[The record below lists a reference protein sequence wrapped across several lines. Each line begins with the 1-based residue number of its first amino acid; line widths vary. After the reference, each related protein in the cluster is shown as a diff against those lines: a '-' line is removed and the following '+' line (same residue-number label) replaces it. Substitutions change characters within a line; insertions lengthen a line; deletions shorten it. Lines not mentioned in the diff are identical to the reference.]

1 MAAPYEERAEEV
13 TFLLEQ
19 CGLARYAPAFRNDDV
34 DDSCLD
40 TLTPEDLHDLGL
52 PMGPRVRLARAIR
65 ERNAAAASVAPS
77 LPPPP
82 PLPVSMRAATP
93 PPRDDDGDDE
103 DLCVMC
109 MDSKIDCKLKPCEHA
124 LFCRACV
131 ANWRRQSAAK
141 PKGPSCP
148 KCREPFGAAD
158 VVDLDGR
165 PLDAPRP
172 VAWGGAAVAPVVVP
186 FPGAAEAE
194 ARRRREAEARAAADA
209 DALRRRREA
218 EAVRAREARRQRE
231 AEAYAAAEAEA
242 RRRREAEAARVV
254 EAARARAVDAAAL
267 ATAAAA
273 RHAGVWASRAL
284 AGKCAAAVREEALE
298 RARAAVSG
306 QTGQPLRAYVD
317 AYAAAATGAFE
328 DAAAAA
334 AAANALD
341 AAVDRDNATAA
352 VVSVY
357 LDEAVASCRRDA
369 AAAAIAEVAE
379 AATHKLTE
387 IAGEVLMLVDA
398 HGGTISTTSLGN
410 AYKKWYGKDVNYTGT
425 RRTLTNFLKDLPG
438 VEVIPGTSAGL
449 PSWIR
454 RATALAPI
462 TNPRVAADV
471 HRILQGP
478 VAEPESRSASP
489 DPTAAI
495 WTRAAAPGFDP
506 HPGMYSYPPPAYSYP
521 SVPVGAYVMP
531 PPQPV
536 PLLPAPLLN
545 PFVLQPVPRA
555 SRSRNRG
562 QKKGKKEVCLSE
574 FVVESCVYYG
584 CVPWDRSRSCSGQNG
599 FSTASR
605 LPTRREG
612 YAIQLAYL
620 IALMRRMTRWAS
632 MSPHT
637 PITQRLSVGK

>member
-34 DDSCLD
+34 DDSCLG

-82 PLPVSMRAATP
+82 PLPPPMRAATP
-93 PPRDDDGDDE
+93 PSFDSDGDDD
-103 DLCVMC
+103 DLCQMC
-109 MDSKIDCKLKPCEHA
+109 WDNAIDCKCKHCEKA
-124 LFCRACV
+124 FFCSACV
-131 ANWRRQSAAK
+131 ANWRRQGTAK
-141 PKGPSCP
+141 AQGSSCP
-148 KCREPFGAAD
+148 TCRQPEEGQLE
-158 VVDLDGR
+158 VVDLEGR
-165 PLDAPRP
+165 PLDAPRAM
-172 VAWGGAAVAPVVVP
+172 AWGGAAPAVVP

-209 DALRRRREA
+209 DARRRRREA
-218 EAVRAREARRQRE
+218 EAVRARERRE
-231 AEAYAAAEAEA
+231 AEMYAAAAEAEA

-334 AAANALD
+334 AAANALN
-341 AAVDRDNATAA
+341 AAVDRDNAAAA

-410 AYKKWYGKDVNYTGT
+410 AYNKWYGKDVNYTGT

-478 VAEPESRSASP
+478 NPESRSASP
-489 DPTAAI
+489 DPTAAP
-495 WTRAAAPGFDP
+495 WTPAAAPPALPVFHS
-506 HPGMYSYPPPAYSYP
+506 HPGMYAYPP
-521 SVPVGAYVMP
+521 VPMGAYVMP
-531 PPQPV
+531 PPLAV

-562 QKKGKKEVCLSE
+562 QKKGKKEVCGE
-574 FVVESCVYYG
+574 
-584 CVPWDRSRSCSGQNG
+584 
-599 FSTASR
+599 
-605 LPTRREG
+605 EG
-612 YAIQLAYL
+612 G
-620 IALMRRMTRWAS
+620 
-632 MSPHT
+632 MS
-637 PITQRLSVGK
+637 K

>member
-34 DDSCLD
+34 DDSCLG
-40 TLTPEDLHDLGL
+40 TLTPEDLVDLGL

-172 VAWGGAAVAPVVVP
+172 VAWGGAAAPVVP

-218 EAVRAREARRQRE
+218 EAVRAREAQRRRE
-231 AEAYAAAEAEA
+231 AETYAAAAEAEA

-254 EAARARAVDAAAL
+254 EAARVRAVDAAAL
-267 ATAAAA
+267 ATAVAA
-273 RHAGVWASRAL
+273 RHAGVWAARAL
-284 AGKCAAAVREEALE
+284 AGKSAAAVREEALE

-306 QTGQPLRAYVD
+306 VTGQPLRAYVD
-317 AYAAAATGAFE
+317 AYATAASGAFE
-328 DAAAAA
+328 DAVAAA

-341 AAVDRDNATAA
+341 AAVDRDNAAA
-352 VVSVY
+352 AIVSVH

-369 AAAAIAEVAE
+369 AALALLEVDAAE
-379 AATHKLTE
+379 K
-387 IAGEVLMLVDA
+387 IAGATAAASRLDAVEAEILMLVDSS
-398 HGGTISTTSLGN
+398 GGKIGTNSLPFV
-410 AYKKWYGKDVNYTGT
+410 YQRWYGKELDYPGQ
-425 RRTLTNFLKDLPG
+425 LTMFLKDLPG
-438 VEVIPGTSAGL
+438 VEVIPGRYAGL

-454 RATALAPI
+454 RATAPAPA
-462 TNPRVAADV
+462 PA
-471 HRILQGP
+471 P
-478 VAEPESRSASP
+478 SRSASP
-489 DPTAAI
+489 DPTAAP
-495 WTRAAAPGFDP
+495 WTPPPPAACVPYPIYA
-506 HPGMYSYPPPAYSYP
+506 YPPPAYF
-521 SVPVGAYVMP
+521 VPLPPPMPYGLPVPMP
-531 PPQPV
+531 PMSN
-536 PLLPAPLLN
+536 N
-545 PFVLQPVPRA
+545 PFVLQPIPWEQAGVAHDPVTAERPRPGRMSA
-555 SRSRNRG
+555 RVR
-562 QKKGKKEVCLSE
+562 Q
-574 FVVESCVYYG
+574 
-584 CVPWDRSRSCSGQNG
+584 
-599 FSTASR
+599 A
-605 LPTRREG
+605 RRE
-612 YAIQLAYL
+612 AAQADV
-620 IALMRRMTRWAS
+620 S
-632 MSPHT
+632 N
-637 PITQRLSVGK
+637 